1 MAGQKIEQ
9 LNVSKTYRGNDQEKT
24 ALKDVTLSI
33 KKGEFVGL
41 LGLNGSGKSTLSR
54 LLNGLIKPT
63 SGKIYVNG
71 MDTSSLN
78 KLGAIRRLI
87 GMVFQNPDNQIICP
101 LVEEEIAFGPE
112 NMGLSEAEVQ
122 RRVDWALE
130 MVGMSGQKNKA
141 PNQLS
146 GGQKQKV
153 ALASVL
159 AMLPEY
165 LILDEPTSMLDPLS
179 RRELIEHLK
188 ELNSQ
193 MGITIILISH
203 NSEDFTYAD
212 RLIVL
217 HQGSIY
223 MQGTPREVF
232 ANEVK
237 LAEIGLEP
245 PGIYQLINQL
255 EMDGFTIDDQIKTVS
270 QLVKNI
276 CQKL

>member
-1 MAGQKIEQ
+1 MVGQGIELIHATKIYQ
-9 LNVSKTYRGNDQEKT
+9 GNDHKKT
-24 ALKDVTLSI
+24 ALKDVTLTI
-33 KKGEFVGL
+33 KQGEFVGL

-63 SGKIYVNG
+63 SGKVYVNG
-71 MDTSSLN
+71 LDTSCLN
-78 KLGAIRRLI
+78 KLRVIRRLI
-87 GMVFQNPDNQIICP
+87 GMVFQNPDNQIVCP
-101 LVEEEIAFGPE
+101 LVEEEVAFGPE
-112 NMGLSEAEVQ
+112 NMGLPEVEVQ

-130 MVGMSGQKNKA
+130 IVGMSGTKSKA

-179 RRELIEHLK
+179 KRELLEHLQ
-188 ELNSQ
+188 ELNKQ

-203 NSEDFTYAD
+203 NVEDFTYAD

-217 HQGSIY
+217 HQGSLY
-223 MQGTPREVF
+223 MQGTQREVF
-232 ANEVK
+232 TNEQK
-237 LAEIGLEP
+237 LKEIGLES
-245 PGIYQLINQL
+245 PGIYRLINQL
-255 EMDGFTIDDQIKTVS
+255 EKEGFPVSDQIKTVP
-270 QLVKNI
+270 QLVKKI
-276 CQKL
+276 CQR